1 MIELTNVPVDMTA
14 EQFFD
19 DILYDILGEVEIP
32 DNLGR
37 ERMQFNVTGDEGGSY
52 HIGMEFDEEED
63 DDVLTIEEG
72 QTNAPPVAVTV
83 SIDDFRGMLAGDLKD
98 RFLDELG
105 DAFVNP
111 KLLKHAFVPDS
122 IVQKI
127 KSLSGNLQVRIE
139 DKELGDVYVVT
150 GTLGGGQPNIAA
162 PTCTVLIDV
171 ATVLEIAQ
179 RKADPQQLFMQGRIR
194 VDGDMSIVLQ
204 LMGLLNG

>member
-1 MIELTNVPVDMTA
+1 MTDILNLPVDMTA

-19 DILYDILGEVEIP
+19 DLLYDILGEVDIP
-32 DNLGR
+32 DGLGH
-37 ERMQFNVTGDEGGSY
+37 ERMQFNITGDEGGSY

-72 QTNAPPVAVTV
+72 QTAAPPVAVTV
-83 SIDDFRGMLAGDLKD
+83 DIDDFRGMLAGDLKD
-98 RFLDELG
+98 RFVDELG
-105 DAFVNP
+105 EAFLNP
-111 KLLKHAFVPDS
+111 KLLKHAFLPDS
-122 IVQKI
+122 VVQKV

-139 DKELGDVYVVT
+139 DKESGDQYVVT
-150 GTLGGGQPNIAA
+150 GTLGGGAPNVDS

-171 ATVLEIAQ
+171 KTMLDVAR

-194 VDGDMSIVLQ
+194 IDGDMAIVLQ